1 MVATRVAQGQ
11 GGAAAAARGDEP
23 RGAAIEAFIESHFR
37 LQPVS
42 ATFAGNHAFDAH
54 LPDYSPEGLTAA
66 RQERSRLRRDLADAG
81 LGLLA
86 PSDIARRDWVAIDGA
101 LADASLEIE
110 LAEADSPHFLRG
122 NPLLPIADALHGLV
136 AIALSG
142 ALPIDVAVDSVV
154 ARLKAFP
161 SFLHGARRSLGDGPV
176 PASWRDRAV
185 RTCDGGLALLAD
197 LAGWAVGGG
206 AAVSQCRALQD
217 AGVHASAAVDWYRAW
232 VAGREHAPSTRYAAG
247 GSLLDTIAR
256 RAHGAEQP
264 VEAMRHEARASME
277 REVNRLHDLLRAS
290 GDASWDSVVARVT
303 SQHPAVDNVLATCAA
318 SWEALRDA
326 SSDQVTWPGVPVRFI
341 PMPAWARRA
350 APDLSWRLYRSPPPL
365 ERPDADRYHVPLPDE
380 DANGA
385 ERERFTRTWN
395 HVAIRLQ
402 HVLHHGG
409 LGRHNVYRHA
419 AGAPSRIG
427 RLAAVDGAS
436 RMALLVG
443 GSLVEGWAAYAIEM
457 MEEEGVLT
465 PDERL
470 AAQRERVHIM
480 VRAVVDLELHTGRL
494 SHDRA
499 VQFHHEVALVP
510 RAAARAE
517 VTRSSMFPGT
527 GIMRWFGLRELWRAR
542 HAAESALRERFDAHS
557 FHDAVLACGA
567 IPVTLVSSLLA
578 ASRGATDP

>member
-1 MVATRVAQGQ
+1 MVATQVPQGQ
-11 GGAAAAARGDEP
+11 GGAAPGARGDEP
-23 RGAAIEAFIESHFR
+23 RRAAIDAFIESHFR

-136 AIALSG
+136 AIALSE
-142 ALPIDVAVDSVV
+142 ALPIDIAVDSVV

-176 PASWRDRAV
+176 PPSWRDRAV

-206 AAVSQCRALQD
+206 AAVSLCRALQD
-217 AGVHASAAVDWYRAW
+217 AGVHAAAAVDWYRAW
-232 VAGREHAPSTRYAAG
+232 VAGREYAPSTRYAAG

-256 RAHGAEQP
+256 RAHGAERP
-264 VEAMRHEARASME
+264 VEAMRHEARASLE
-277 REVNRLHDLLRAS
+277 R
-290 GDASWDSVVARVT
+290 DAVVARVT
-303 SQHPAVDNVLATCAA
+303 SQHPAVDDVLATCAA

-326 SSDQVTWPGVPVRFI
+326 SSAQVTWPGVPVRFI

-365 ERPDADRYHVPLPDE
+365 ERSDADRYHVPLPDE
-380 DANGA
+380 DADGA
-385 ERERFTRTWN
+385 ARERFAQRWN

-494 SHDRA
+494 SYDHA
-499 VQFHHEVALVP
+499 MQFHHEVALVP

-517 VTRSSMFPGT
+517 VTRCSMFPGT
-527 GIMRWFGLRELWRAR
+527 GMMRWFGLRELWRAR
-542 HAAESALRERFDAHS
+542 HAAESALRERFDAHA

-567 IPVTLVSSLLA
+567 IPVTLVSSLMA